1 MPTVTV
7 MTDRED
13 GPRFDPRGPGLVY
26 MLIADDIAAQIGHGE
41 LGPGARLPGEAA
53 LAAEYGAARMTV
65 RRAIRELR
73 ERGLVIVVTGKGTY
87 VAER

>member
-1 MPTVTV
+1 MAD
-7 MTDRED
+7 DR
-13 GPRFDPRGPGLVY
+13 PRWRFDPKGPRLVY
-26 MLIADDIAAQIGHGE
+26 VQIADDIAAQIERGD
-41 LGPGARLPGEAA
+41 LVPGARLPGEAA
-53 LAAEYGAARMTV
+53 LAEEYGAARMTV